1 MSAKQLLE
9 SYGNKTREIEALQN
23 KISEMRVL
31 SERCT
36 SMLHL
41 APGGNAYNDS
51 RLEEFI
57 ARIDEME
64 RRLGSLWEERGG
76 IFIDIMNLLCELPSE
91 MSRKVLTMRY
101 IEGKTYD
108 DIAAETMMC
117 KTLAYNK
124 TQQGVREAEV
134 ILKKRTQEN
143 ENECE

>member
-76 IFIDIMNLLCELPSE
+76 IFIDIMNLLNAVPNEKYRRVLELRYVESCSFSE
-91 MSRKVLTMRY
+91 ITAKLFLSRTRVYELHS
-101 IEGKTYD
+101 
-108 DIAAETMMC
+108 AALE
-117 KTLAYNK
+117 
-124 TQQGVREAEV
+124 EAERV
-134 ILKKRTQEN
+134 FLKKEQK
-143 ENECE
+143 

>member
-23 KISEMRVL
+23 KIAEMRVL

-76 IFIDIMNLLCELPSE
+76 IFIDIMNLLNAVPNEKYRRVLELRYLE
-91 MSRKVLTMRY
+91 M
-101 IEGKTYD
+101 KTFN
-108 DIAAETMMC
+108 DIAAELIVSRPLVY
-117 KTLAYNK
+117 KLHGGALE
-124 TQQGVREAEV
+124 EAEM
-134 ILKKRTQEN
+134 IHSKN
-143 ENECE
+143 I